1 MARESC
7 TPEAVPAAAAV
18 LFAWVRGSAPGLGQR
33 LRGEETRELPASAWV
48 AGSWEA
54 TAQARVLGWRTLGC
68 RKEERVRREGLPA
81 VPEGPTASCG
91 MTTRGTEA
99 LGEDPAS
106 GAEHPF
112 WESPWPP
119 DCLERQRGGLAER
132 SWSQSSWGHL
142 CHRTFLLSGGW
153 KAPFQRHHREER
165 PVDVRPVE
173 CGRARRRPCV
183 FAVTRL

>member
-7 TPEAVPAAAAV
+7 ASETVSAAAV

-33 LRGEETRELPASAWV
+33 RRGEETRELPASAWV

-54 TAQARVLGWRTLGC
+54 AARARVLDWRTLGC

-91 MTTRGTEA
+91 MRTRGTEA
-99 LGEDPAS
+99 LREDPAS
-106 GAEHPF
+106 RAKHPF
-112 WESPWPP
+112 WESARPP

-132 SWSQSSWGHL
+132 SRSQSSWGHL
-142 CHRTFLLSGGW
+142 CHRTCLLLGGW
-153 KAPFQRHHREER
+153 KASFQRHHPGER

-173 CGRARRRPCV
+173 YGRARHRPCV